1 MNQNDVIEHLA
12 RRRDYCRGLLEL
24 SRRQR
29 DFISAGNYDELLLV
43 VSRKQRLLER
53 LDALKRQQPEV
64 IANWN
69 QRRGEL
75 SAELRNGCEILL
87 REIGDALREVLD
99 EEEHCT
105 DQLTVRRDETRRQL
119 SEISSGR
126 KANSGYD
133 NPKNEATHRFL
144 DVNH

>member
-1 MNQNDVIEHLA
+1 MNQNDVIEHLS
-12 RRRDYCRGLLEL
+12 RRRDYCRGLLDL

-29 DFISAGNYDELLLV
+29 GFITDGNYDELLLV

-53 LDALKRQQPEV
+53 LDELKKQQPDV
-64 IANWN
+64 IADWN
-69 QRRGEL
+69 RRRQEL
-75 SAELRNGCEILL
+75 PTELRNGCEILL
-87 REIGDALREVLD
+87 REIGYALREVLN

-126 KANSGYD
+126 TANSGYD
-133 NPKNEATHRFL
+133 NPANDTTHRYL